1 VEEAYEFCDQVFFM
15 KSGEIIERGHPQQIC
30 AKYLKGY
37 QIQLNVNEIPNEQ
50 NNLEDCESNDNS

>member
-1 VEEAYEFCDQVFFM
+1 M
-15 KSGEIIERGHPQQIC
+15 KAGEIIERGHPQQIC